1 MAKKIYKALKK
12 ARLQKT
18 VKSLE
23 RRVVIAN
30 EHIRVLEKKYEEK
43 IQKAVESLERKN
55 RMILLPMEKET
66 LSKKAYGQSIIDNI
80 MAKFDEKQKWQ
91 KLAINHKLKKDLAKA
106 DANEKTLNLAATE
119 KIALI
124 DAKRAAKLNELEA
137 KYLEEDLDAA
147 ILNANIKKYE
157 TKQSELANSLKDFE
171 SSLRT
176 KYNNKLVKD
185 REKNQITLQKL
196 DSKLQKQYE
205 VRNQIVN
212 EERDELVERKSVLE
226 QLVQNK
232 DDEKYEENVQ
242 ELDEINALFDM
253 YEDDSIL
260 LRVKNLNMRFGGL
273 KAVDNLSFD
282 IKKGEI
288 FGLIGPNG
296 AGKTTV
302 FNCITQFYKPTS
314 GKVYFNRNET
324 IMNLMDV
331 QVHDVIKQGIV
342 RTFQNVELVWELS
355 ILDNLLVASHT
366 LYETGF
372 FTQLFHLPSLK
383 KEEDVIRAKALRVLE
398 YLDLLPY
405 KDFYPVG
412 LPYGILKRIELARTF
427 MTDPKLI
434 ILDEPAAGL
443 NEVETKELATSIKQ
457 IAKDFG
463 TTIFLV
469 EHDMGLVMDVCDRI
483 CAINFGKKLAVG
495 TPKEIQNNK
504 LVQEAYLG
512 GE

>member
-1 MAKKIYKALKK
+1 MAKKIYKTLKK
-12 ARLQKT
+12 ARLQRT
-18 VKSLE
+18 IKSLE
-23 RRVVIAN
+23 RKVVVAN
-30 EHIRVLEKKYEEK
+30 EHIRVLEQEYEN
-43 IQKAVESLERKN
+43 IILKAINNLERKN
-55 RMILLPMEKET
+55 RAILLPLEKEIV
-66 LSKKAYGQSIIDNI
+66 SKKAYSQSIIDKK
-80 MAKFDEKQKWQ
+80 MAKIDEKQKWQ
-91 KLAINHKLKKDLAKA
+91 KIAINHKLKKDLTKA
-106 DANEKTLNLAATE
+106 GADEKTLKLVASE

-124 DAKRAAKLNELEA
+124 DAKRVATLNKLEA
-137 KYLEEDLDAA
+137 KYLEEDLDDAT
-147 ILNANIKKYE
+147 LNANIIKYE
-157 TKQSELANSLKDFE
+157 TKQVELTNNLKTFE
-171 SSLRT
+171 DKLRL
-176 KYNNKLVKD
+176 KYDDRLIKD
-185 REKNQITLQKL
+185 REKNTKTLNNLNVKL
-196 DSKLQKQYE
+196 EKHYE
-205 VRNQIVN
+205 ISNQLIN
-212 EERDELVERKSVLE
+212 EERDELLNRKRELELLVENQSDENYE
-226 QLVQNK
+226 Q
-232 DDEKYEENVQ
+232 NVQ
-242 ELDEINALFDM
+242 ELDEIDALFDM

-260 LRVKNLNMRFGGL
+260 LRVKNLSMNFGGL

-324 IMNLMDV
+324 VMNLMEV

-355 ILDNLLVASHT
+355 VLDNLLVASHT
-366 LYETGF
+366 LYETNF
-372 FTQLFHLPSLK
+372 FTQLLHLPSLK
-383 KEEDVIRAKALRVLE
+383 KEENVIRAKALRVLE

-443 NEVETKELATSIKQ
+443 NEVETKELAKSIKQ

-483 CAINFGKKLAVG
+483 CAINFGKKLAIG